1 MCADSLVEADIN
13 ALGEQVKLVVQHSQ
27 RFLDKDTGDCY
38 RPCDPSIIVE
48 RVQALEDAHAEV
60 VKLAVE
66 RRSRLEESR
75 PLWQFYWDMA
85 EEELD
90 QGDAEHRA
98 AGRHQQ
104 RSHHHQPP
112 AV

>member
-1 MCADSLVEADIN
+1 M
-13 ALGEQVKLVVQHSQ
+13 
-27 RFLDKDTGDCY
+27 
-38 RPCDPSIIVE
+38 E

-98 AGRHQQ
+98 PGRHRP
-104 RSHHHQPP
+104 RSHNNQPFAVQTQGNDALPIIHHLNWSPQLTGHCR
-112 AV
+112 VYFICLLCTEY